1 MKLNRRLCFFAFGHL
16 LLSNGLCGSLSEPGA
31 IWQPLGPFGGPAE
44 VVVTSPA
51 TTGLLLA
58 GSPNSLLFRSDDQ
71 GRTWRHLHFPAE
83 LGSSLHAILPHPANA
98 QELLVGVS
106 PDSGGSGLYRSTDGG
121 ATWQP
126 HPAFDRQAVWALTH
140 FRGDARIIAA
150 GAGSGVHLSR
160 DGGATWK
167 LISPPGSDDLRPTVS
182 VAFDPRNAGIV
193 YAGTPHLPWKTAD
206 GGVTWQSIHTGM
218 LDDSDVFS
226 IDVDPDRPARV
237 FASACSGIYRSLN
250 AGALW
255 TKLRGSADASFRTY
269 VIVRDPHAANQVWAG
284 TTHGLMRSAD
294 GGATWQTAARHSVK
308 AIAFDVR
315 QRGWMML
322 ATRDAGLVSSA
333 DGVTFTAA
341 NQGFANRGFFALAA
355 STQGRLLLAGESN
368 GVLQSANGGG
378 TWKAM
383 PGAPARRLL
392 MLSACAGGRV
402 FGAGP
407 GVLTAETG
415 TAWRTLSATPAPVR
429 SIACL
434 NAPSLVA
441 ASSRELFLSPD
452 SGKTWRPLLP
462 GALPATGVEWN
473 QLAAAASS
481 TTLLAA
487 TSHGLLRSADAGAR
501 WEAADGELGQATV
514 SSVLFHPTRAAH
526 AFAAQFDR
534 VFASTD
540 EGRSWRALPSRGLE
554 RAAVRALAILPD
566 SPARLFA
573 LVAGRGVFFLNLE

>member
-1 MKLNRRLCFFAFGHL
+1 M
-16 LLSNGLCGSLSEPGA
+16 SESGA

-51 TTGLLLA
+51 TPGLLFA
-58 GSPNSLLFRSDDQ
+58 GSPNSLLFRSDDH
-71 GRTWRHLHFPAE
+71 GRTWRHLPFPAE
-83 LGSSLHAILPHPANA
+83 LGSSLHALLPHPANG
-98 QELLVGVS
+98 QELLAGVS
-106 PDSGGSGLYRSTDGG
+106 PDSGGSGLYRSADGG
-121 ATWQP
+121 ATWRP
-126 HPAFDRQAVWALTH
+126 HDAFQGQAVWALTH
-140 FRGDARIIAA
+140 FRGDPRILAA
-150 GAGSGVHLSR
+150 GAASGVHLSR
-160 DGGATWK
+160 DGGATWQ

-182 VAFDPRNAGIV
+182 VAFDPNNAAIV

-206 GGVTWQSIHTGM
+206 GGRTWQSIHTGM

-250 AGALW
+250 AGGLW

-269 VIVRDPHAANQVWAG
+269 VIVRDPHTPNQVWAG

-294 GGATWQTAARHSVK
+294 GGVTWLTASRHSVK

-322 ATRDAGLVSSA
+322 ATRDAGLLTSA
-333 DGVTFTAA
+333 DAKTFTAA
-341 NQGFANRGFFALAA
+341 NQGYVNRGFFALAGA
-355 STQGRLLLAGESN
+355 TPGRLLLAGESG
-368 GVLQSANGGG
+368 GVLHSAGGG
-378 TWKAM
+378 GAWQALG
-383 PGAPARRLL
+383 GAPPRRLL

-407 GVLTAETG
+407 GVLAAEAAGQT
-415 TAWRTLSATPAPVR
+415 WRTLPPAPAPVR

-434 NAPSLVA
+434 PAPSLVA
-441 ASSRELFLSPD
+441 ASSRALFVSPD
-452 SGKTWRPLLP
+452 AGQSWRPLQST
-462 GALPATGVEWN
+462 LPASGVEWN
-473 QLAAAASS
+473 QLASDVSGA
-481 TTLLAA
+481 TLLAA
-487 TSHGLLRSADAGAR
+487 TSHGLLRSSDAGAR
-501 WEAADGELGQATV
+501 WEPAAGELGQATV
-514 SSVLFHPTRAAH
+514 SSVLFHPTRTAQ

-540 EGRSWRALPSRGLE
+540 AGRSWRAVPARGLE

-566 SPARLFA
+566 APTRLFA